1 MIFFLIIYSTVMQYG
16 PKKCDDFDDFDGYDD
31 FDDFDG
37 FDDFDDD
44 FEELRICFLS
54 LEVF

>member
-1 MIFFLIIYSTVMQYG
+1 MQYG